1 MCTQEQNR
9 LQAVGLTPEVR
20 ASVETHL
27 SFLRD
32 QIAELKDTVDQLVAD
47 HPELNSECD
56 LLESIPGIGKHTA
69 YVLMTEIGDWRTFP
83 SARQLAAFAG
93 LTPRQRTSGTSVRGR
108 TKLAKTG
115 NAHLRKA
122 LYWPAI
128 VAQKHNPIIHHD
140 PVHS

>member
-1 MCTQEQNR
+1 MRSFRALMRRMQALKDMCTQEQNR
-9 LQAVGLTPEVR
+9 LQAAGLTPEVH

-32 QIAELKDTVDQLVAD
+32 QIAELKDTVDQLVAH
-47 HPELNSECD
+47 HPELKSECD

-93 LTPRQRTSGTSVRGR
+93 LTPRQRTS
-108 TKLAKTG
+108 
-115 NAHLRKA
+115 
-122 LYWPAI
+122 P
-128 VAQKHNPIIHHD
+128 D
-140 PVHS
+140 PVHSGLGGVGGVQSRMSCVAAK